1 MNTTIRTTRRASRL
15 AISGLLGAALLLP
28 ATALAAE
35 GNPPEVE
42 CAGYAYYLKID
53 GVGSG
58 ITAGSYTAGTANV
71 STNWAGQTITISNVS
86 NGGQDFSWASTL
98 TVSQVVTKEGS
109 DEFFSTTG
117 LPGTSGTVASQIQ
130 QGLSHITFCGNAEPT
145 PTPTP
150 TVAPTPTP
158 VVTPTPAP
166 TSTPEPVVTPTP
178 EPEVTPTPV
187 VTQTPTPTGTTA
199 PATGTP
205 RITPPATDAT
215 GTPGS
220 TDGGNGWG
228 VVMLALGGLALTSL
242 LLRPAAKRTR

>member
-1 MNTTIRTTRRASRL
+1 MHKTIRIASRM
-15 AISGLLGAALLLP
+15 AVTGLLGAALLLP

-42 CAGYAYYLKID
+42 CAGYTYYFKID
-53 GVGSG
+53 GVGAG
-58 ITAGSYTAGTANV
+58 MTAGTYTSGTANV
-71 STNWAGQTITISNVS
+71 FTNWTGQAITISNVT

-205 RITPPATDAT
+205 RITPPATDSGLDNSGSSTT
-215 GTPGS
+215 GGLPIILVALA
-220 TDGGNGWG
+220 G
-228 VVMLALGGLALTSL
+228 VVVTTLVLMP
-242 LLRPAAKRTR
+242 RRRRR